1 MEIVLAVLVVLT
13 VLLVPAFWSRKP
25 GKKRQSAMS
34 GAFAALDEV
43 FHPAGKQATEQL
55 AEQTQATK
63 PLPSPEDKKL

>member
-1 MEIVLAVLVVLT
+1 MEYLLALVVI
-13 VLLVPAFWSRKP
+13 LVAIITPAVWKSKP
-25 GKKRQSAMS
+25 GRKRHSAMS

-43 FHPAGKQATEQL
+43 FHPAGKQASEQL

>member
-1 MEIVLAVLVVLT
+1 MEYLLALVVI
-13 VLLVPAFWSRKP
+13 LLAIIAPAVWKSKAGRK
-25 GKKRQSAMS
+25 RHSAMS

>member
-1 MEIVLAVLVVLT
+1 MELLLAIGIVLIALVA
-13 VLLVPAFWSRKP
+13 PALWQSKP
-25 GKKRQSAMS
+25 GRKRYSAMS

-43 FHPAGKQATEQL
+43 FHPAGKQATEEL

>member
-1 MEIVLAVLVVLT
+1 MEIFLAITIVLFAVIA
-13 VLLVPAFWSRKP
+13 PAFFRGKPDRK
-25 GKKRQSAMS
+25 RRSAMS
-34 GAFAALDEV
+34 GAFAVMDEM